1 MTKKQLQQRNITRPL
16 ALAPSVPNMNSNHV
30 RGLGASNAIFIRGIG
45 NSDSMAGYDPAVG
58 TTVDGIFIARQN
70 FNDFTFFDIDR
81 VEVLRG
87 SQGTAGGRNIAAGSV
102 DVYFQKPQPTL
113 SGNTEIGYGKN
124 STKFVR
130 GTINAPISDMLLTQ
144 VGAYYNDDNGY
155 VRNTTTGD
163 KLNDMRNYGAR
174 IVTPILDAMGIAY
187 EYLHSA
193 GDEQRIAPAIE
204 RAYAN
209 STPLVLLVGRS
220 PV

>member
-1 MTKKQLQQRNITRPL
+1 
-16 ALAPSVPNMNSNHV
+16 
-30 RGLGASNAIFIRGIG
+30 
-45 NSDSMAGYDPAVG
+45 MAGYDPAVG

-102 DVYFQKPQPTL
+102 DVYFQKPQSTL

-163 KLNDMRNYGAR
+163 KLNDMRNYG
-174 IVTPILDAMGIAY
+174 V
-187 EYLHSA
+187 
-193 GDEQRIAPAIE
+193 RIATQL
-204 RAYAN
+204 RASDALTWDFGIN
-209 STPLVLLVGRS
+209 HLDRKSVV
-220 PV
+220 